1 MEHEFEN
8 SRVYLMDCMEGMA
21 KYPDNHFELAVVDPP
36 YGIGMSG
43 TIGIGVGKDKGFTR
57 KKEYVNKEWDNS
69 IPNAEYFYQLIR
81 VSKKQIIWGANYFT
95 HLLPPLK
102 NYIFW
107 YKKGQSVDSKFND
120 GELAYVSKGY
130 TRMVDIWWN
139 GVGVIN
145 SKENRIHPTQKP
157 VALYD
162 WIFKNYAKEGDKILD
177 THLGSQSSRISAY
190 KNGLDFTGYELDED
204 YFRDGN
210 KRFTDFTNQ
219 LVLI

>member
-1 MEHEFEN
+1 MTHEHEN

-36 YGIGMSG
+36 YGIGADIKNS
-43 TIGIGVGKDKGFTR
+43 VFKKQSKNSSAFSKDYG
-57 KKEYVNKEWDNS
+57 NQNWDNS
-69 IPNAEYFYQLIR
+69 IPTDQYFVELQR
-81 VSKKQIIWGANYFT
+81 VSKRQIIWGANYFG
-95 HLLPPLK
+95 LSGGML
-102 NYIFW
+102 FW
-107 YKKGQSVDSKFND
+107 DKGVTMPSYSK
-120 GELAYVSKGY
+120 GELAWLSWLVKIDYVNIAWHGMIQENMK
-130 TRMVDIWWN
+130 N
-139 GVGVIN
+139 
-145 SKENRIHPTQKP
+145 KENRIHPTQKP

-190 KNGLDFTGYELDED
+190 KNGLDFTGFELDED

-210 KRFTDFTNQ
+210 KRFMDFTSQ

>member
-8 SRVYLMDCMEGMA
+8 SRVYLMDCMEGMS

-36 YGIGMSG
+36 YGIGIDGQKES
-43 TIGIGVGKDKGFTR
+43 ICKNLKHNRKEHIKKD
-57 KKEYVNKEWDNS
+57 WDTV
-69 IPNAEYFYQLIR
+69 IPDINYFNELRR
-81 VSKKQIIWGANYFT
+81 VSVNQIIWGANYFVN
-95 HLLPPLK
+95 HLEESKKGWL
-102 NYIFW
+102 IW
-107 YKKGQSVDSKFND
+107 YKGQKGLTMSDA
-120 GELAYVSKGY
+120 ELAYSSFDTPTRLFELNRGYISKHGGS
-130 TRMVDIWWN
+130 V
-139 GVGVIN
+139 
-145 SKENRIHPTQKP
+145 HPTQKP
-157 VALYD
+157 VKLYD